1 MSLSY
6 SVEKVT
12 KTKTSHPLKSPDY
25 WGCYEGSGG
34 DTALRL
40 RGERFIEKIEKI
52 HNLRYDE
59 GRDEKMEKA
68 FISFMKSYER
78 FGDTKV
84 GRKGGASDTAVR
96 ESIWSFLEKSGKA
109 VGIDYH
115 ALDGLWEKVF

>member
-6 SVEKVT
+6 EVKKVSTSV
-12 KTKTSHPLKSPDY
+12 TSHVLKSPKY

-40 RGERFIEKIEKI
+40 RGERFIDKIEKI
-52 HNLRYDE
+52 SKLGYGE
-59 GRDEKMEKA
+59 GKEDKMEKA

-115 ALDGLWEKVF
+115 DLDRLWEKVF